1 MERSWKIIFIIFF
14 LVMIVVFYVT
24 TCNSSKEVK
33 RVMEKL
39 DSTKMVLD
47 SANAHVDSSK
57 KVVHILQTNLNN
69 YADLLHKVDDNEG
82 ELIRQ
87 RVTNKTI
94 FITEANKDSA
104 RFEELKKQVM
114 MYMKDYW
121 PEISTDTLKINP

>member
-1 MERSWKIIFIIFF
+1 MERSWKIVIILFF
-14 LVMIVVFYVT
+14 LIMIVVFFVT
-24 TCNSSKEVK
+24 TCNNSKQVK

-69 YADLLHKVDDNEG
+69 YADLLNDVNDNANT
-82 ELIRQ
+82 LISR
-87 RVTNKTI
+87 RVTNKTV
-94 FITEANKDSA
+94 FITQANKDSA

-121 PEISTDTLKINP
+121 PEITADTLK